1 MPAENVHKFPGAKR
15 QEKPVSYLNVVN
27 KSKKDAELQIYG
39 PIMSDAEVEWYGDGV
54 SAKKFDAA
62 LKEVGRVDNIK
73 LRIYSEGGSVTEA
86 RAIYTMLRKNTARIN
101 VEIEGIA
108 ASAAT
113 VIAMAGDNI
122 SIGES
127 DWFMIHN
134 ASAVSLRPMDADG
147 YEEMSNLLRKFDSS
161 IVDTYQARTGI
172 DRQKIVDYMGAE
184 TWFLGSE
191 AKELGFVDEVIENNA
206 EAVAASVQGYCEF
219 LNLPEQLR
227 NTRPRLAT
235 AKAFVNSLK

>member
-1 MPAENVHKFPGAKR
+1 MPAGKIHKFPGAKR
-15 QEKPVSYLNVVN
+15 SEKPVSYLNIVN

-39 PIMSDAEVEWYGDGV
+39 PIMSDAEVEWYGDGI
-54 SAKKFDAA
+54 SAKKFDEA
-62 LKEVGRVDNIK
+62 LKEIGRVDNIK

-86 RAIYTMLRKNTARIN
+86 RAMYTMLRKNTARIN

-134 ASAVSLRPMDADG
+134 ASAVSFRPMDADG
-147 YEEMSNLLRKFDSS
+147 YADMVDLLRKFDNS
-161 IVDTYQARTGI
+161 IIDTYQARTKL
-172 DRQKIVDYMGAE
+172 DRDKIKDYMDAE

-191 AKELGFVDEVIENNA
+191 AKELGFVDEIIENNA

-219 LNLPEQLR
+219 MNLPEQLR
-227 NTRPRLAT
+227 NSKPKLAS
-235 AKAFVNSLK
+235 AKAFLNSRK